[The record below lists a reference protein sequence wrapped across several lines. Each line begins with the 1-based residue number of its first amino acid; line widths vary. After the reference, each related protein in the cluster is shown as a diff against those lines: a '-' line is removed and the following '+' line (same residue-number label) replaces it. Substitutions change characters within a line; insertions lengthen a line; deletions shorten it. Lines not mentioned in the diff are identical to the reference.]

1 MGERGTEALWGTGRR
16 TATKLADRGLT
27 TVGQLAAA
35 DPGVLADWF
44 GPTTGPWLRQLAL
57 GTGSTQVSSAPRVA
71 LLERFELTR
80 PVRLLGVRVEFTA

>member
-1 MGERGTEALWGTGRR
+1 MPVMGERGTEALWGIGRR

-57 GTGSTQVSSAPRVA
+57 GTGSTRVSSAPRVA
-71 LLERFELTR
+71 RI
-80 PVRLLGVRVEFTA
+80 A